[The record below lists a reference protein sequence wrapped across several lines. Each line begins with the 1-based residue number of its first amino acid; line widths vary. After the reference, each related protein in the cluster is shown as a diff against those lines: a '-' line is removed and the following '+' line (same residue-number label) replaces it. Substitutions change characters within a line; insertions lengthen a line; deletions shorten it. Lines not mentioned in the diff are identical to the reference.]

1 MNNQKIKADNGKM
14 RITIVPTAILEDIA
28 EVREYGISKYK
39 DPDNWKKVE
48 LVRYINATF
57 RHFLAF
63 MKNPYGLDKESGIE
77 HYKHLA
83 CNVAFICEL
92 MRGNCDD

>member
-1 MNNQKIKADNGKM
+1 MDDQTVKGDNGKM
-14 RITIVPTAILEDIA
+14 RITIVPTAIIEDIG
-28 EVREYGISKYK
+28 EVREYGIKKYS
-39 DPDNWKKVE
+39 DPDNWKKVDI
-48 LVRYINATF
+48 VRYINATF

-63 MKNPYGLDKESGIE
+63 MRDPNGVDKESGIK

-92 MRGNCDD
+92 MRGDKK